1 MNPVAGVIGGG
12 SFGTA
17 IANLLVENQP
27 TCLFIRNA
35 EVLQAAMNTRTCAG
49 QSLHPD
55 IILTGNPEELC
66 QAKAIFPVVPSQNM
80 AEVFKRFAPLIT
92 NAHFLVH
99 GVKGL
104 DAQYN
109 GPGVRTMS
117 ELIHDLTG
125 STKIGCLAGPNLAGE
140 IAEGKP
146 AATVVAS
153 QNHEVLDYIP
163 GLLRSPRFQ
172 VLVAEDLRG
181 IELAGVLKNIMAIA
195 AGALHGFELGENAK
209 ALLINRAMVE
219 MIHIGR
225 HLGGTLA
232 SFLGAAGLG
241 DLMATCSSTNSRNF
255 TVGMWLS
262 KGKSLEEIQNLMEET
277 AEGVE
282 TTRVIFKILEANGLK
297 APITKM
303 VYKVLYDGFPAR
315 EAIDV
320 LMKVPVREDI
330 DFI

>member
-1 MNPVAGVIGGG
+1 MNFVAGVIGGG

-17 IANLLVENQP
+17 IANLLIENQP
-27 TCLFIRNA
+27 TALFIRRP
-35 EVLQAAMNTRTCAG
+35 EVLKVARATGICAG
-49 QSLHPD
+49 QVLNPS
-55 IILTGNPEELC
+55 IILTDDPNELC
-66 QAKAIFPVVPSQNM
+66 QATALFPVVPSQNM
-80 AEVFKRFAPLIT
+80 AEVLQRFAPFLT
-92 NAHFLVH
+92 PDHMLVH

-104 DAQYN
+104 DAQYS

-117 ELIHDLTG
+117 ELIHALTG
-125 STKIGCLAGPNLAGE
+125 STKIGCLAGPNLARE

-153 QNHEVLDYIP
+153 QNPDVLEYIP
-163 GLLRSPRFQ
+163 GLLRTSRFQ
-172 VLVAEDLRG
+172 VLIAEDLRG

-225 HLGGTLA
+225 HLGGSLA

-241 DLMATCSSTNSRNF
+241 DLMATCSSVNSRNF

-262 KGKSLEEIQNLMEET
+262 QGKSLQEIELLMEET

-282 TTRVIFKILEANGLK
+282 TTRVVYKILEAQGLK